1 MEEQNKKEDETT
13 EVKIRLQEQRSLG
26 EVRKM
31 EEERTRLQIAQV
43 REEVEKGRREAALIR
58 NQTDSINEKSHKTQT
73 YIRNLKRE

>member
-13 EVKIRLQEQRSLG
+13 EVKNRLQEQRSLG

-43 REEVEKGRREAALIR
+43 REEVEKGRREVALIR
-58 NQTDSINEKSHKTQT
+58 NQTDSTNEKSHKTQT